1 MKSLIVIMAT
11 KIPAA
16 QNRLYKNAFVCKVCK
31 HKMKVEPLK
40 IIAGKVR
47 CRKCKGVDFRPVRKK

>member
-1 MKSLIVIMAT
+1 MAT

-31 HKMKVEPLK
+31 HKMRVEPLK
-40 IIAGKVR
+40 IIGGKVR
-47 CRKCKGVDFRPVRKK
+47 CRKCKGRDFRPVRKK